1 MAEKLSNRYESYL
14 REYEYYLKA
23 ERGFSDNTVS
33 AYLLDARRY
42 LLFLQSRKVE
52 SPSKIAREDGFAFV
66 SGLSEAG
73 EYGDYTRARILSAV
87 RALHRFWVYDG
98 TLKDDPAREWDF
110 PKLRRK
116 IPDCLSVEE
125 VDALCNACD
134 MNTSLGVRDR
144 AMLETLYGG
153 GLRASE
159 LVSLTV
165 PCFHFEDG
173 FVNVVGKGNKQRFV
187 PVGPTATRFVR
198 LYLDTARV
206 EFYRPE
212 SGDVLFLSRRGK
224 ALDRER
230 LWAVVREYAHKAGL
244 NKEVGPHTLRHSFAT
259 HLIEGGA
266 DLRAVQEML
275 GHASIA
281 TTEIYLHLDRS
292 YLKEELAAH
301 HPRK

>member
-1 MAEKLSNRYESYL
+1 MAEELSKRFASYL
-14 REYEYYLKA
+14 REYEFYLKA
-23 ERGFSDNTVS
+23 ERALSDNTVS

-42 LLFLQSRKVE
+42 LLFLQSRNVD
-52 SPSKIAREDGFAFV
+52 SPADIGREDGFAFV
-66 SGLSEAG
+66 SSLSEAG

-98 TLKDDPAREWDF
+98 ALKDDPAREWDF

-116 IPDCLSVEE
+116 IPDCLTVAE
-125 VDALCNACD
+125 VDALCAACD
-134 MNTSLGVRDR
+134 LTTPLGVRDR

-165 PCFHFEDG
+165 AGYHADEG
-173 FVNVVGKGNKQRFV
+173 FVNVVGKGDKQRFV
-187 PVGPTATRFVR
+187 PVGPEATRFIK
-198 LYLDTARV
+198 LYMETARPD
-206 EFYRPE
+206 FYRPH

-230 LWAVVREYAHKAGL
+230 LWAVVKACAQQAGL
-244 NKEVGPHTLRHSFAT
+244 KKEIGPHTLRHSFAT

-275 GHASIA
+275 GHASIS
-281 TTEIYLHLDRS
+281 TTEVYLHLDKS
-292 YLKEELAAH
+292 FLKQELAAH